1 MVDVLKTAITEIG
14 TIEDP
19 RGSNRV
25 KYNAWYYE
33 KDVSG
38 SAYPWCMAF
47 VQWCFFKAGRP
58 LPFRTASCGALLR
71 WYKEQDRE
79 CIVKEPKPGDIV
91 IFDLPD
97 YPTKHD
103 HCGILEC
110 RIGDYVTT
118 IDGNTGNDGAVMR
131 RTRPE
136 KQVYA
141 YIRPREPVP
150 VPELS
155 EVDRWIADL
164 TPEQAY
170 RILVK
175 AQDYLRALPL
185 PTSWNSA
192 EQLAEAK
199 ALGITDGTRPMDL
212 CTRLE
217 AAVMAA
223 RAAHKG

>member
-1 MVDVLKTAITEIG
+1 MTDVLKTAIEEIG
-14 TIEDP
+14 TIEEP

-25 KYNAWYYE
+25 KYNKWYYG

-47 VQWCFFKAGRP
+47 VQWVFAQASRP

-71 WYKEQDRE
+71 WYKEHDRE

-91 IFDLPD
+91 IYDLPD
-97 YPTKHD
+97 QPAATD
-103 HCGILEC
+103 HCGILEQ

-118 IDGNTGNDGAVMR
+118 IDGNTGGDGAVMR

-136 KQVYA
+136 KYVHA
-141 YIRPREPVP
+141 YIRPRVP
-150 VPELS
+150 APAPELS

-170 RILVK
+170 KILVK

-217 AAVMAA
+217 AAVMAS
-223 RAAHKG
+223 RAAFKG